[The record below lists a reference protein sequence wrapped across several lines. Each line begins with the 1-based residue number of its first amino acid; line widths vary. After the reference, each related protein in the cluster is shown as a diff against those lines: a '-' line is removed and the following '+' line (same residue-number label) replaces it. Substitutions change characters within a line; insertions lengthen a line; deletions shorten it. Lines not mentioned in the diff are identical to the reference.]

1 MPEDQEGEDE
11 QLMSN
16 LFKSRH
22 PDYASAYWS
31 EQLLSHDNDPRPPPP
46 PATQQRALAASS
58 LSELSVITFEISATT
73 TVGAGVLPTPLQF
86 QAD

>member
-46 PATQQRALAASS
+46 PATSAARPCGLKSIRADPPTAA
-58 LSELSVITFEISATT
+58 
-73 TVGAGVLPTPLQF
+73 PLFCPQHPVF
-86 QAD
+86 FLLVA